1 MHGLYGQAGSHNISD
16 GVFDKT
22 NICFL
27 LLFFLCVLFM
37 TCSRL

>member
-22 NICFL
+22 NICV
-27 LLFFLCVLFM
+27 FFFFFYVSCL
-37 TCSRL
+37 